1 MDYNIDLVYSKYIKP
16 LSYDE
21 RVSILQRILKDFVVE
36 QKKEF
41 NSQMDKLRNLQKF
54 KGIAKNSNQII
65 IDEYWYKQ

>member
-21 RVSILQRILKDFVVE
+21 RVSIVQRILKDFVVE

-41 NSQMDKLRNLQKF
+41 KSQIDKLRNLQKF
-54 KGIAKNSNQII
+54 KAIAKKNNQII
-65 IDEYWYKQ
+65 NDEDWYKQ

>member
-21 RVSILQRILKDFVVE
+21 RVSIVQRILKDFVVE

-41 NSQMDKLRNLQKF
+41 KSQIDKLRNLQKF
-54 KGIAKNSNQII
+54 KGIAKKSNQII
-65 IDEYWYKQ
+65 NDEDWYKQ